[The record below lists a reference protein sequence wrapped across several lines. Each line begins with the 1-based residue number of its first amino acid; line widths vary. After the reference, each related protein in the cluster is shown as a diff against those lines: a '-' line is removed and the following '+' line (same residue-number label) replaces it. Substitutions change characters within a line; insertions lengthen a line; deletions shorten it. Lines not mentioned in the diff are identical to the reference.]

1 MDGRVLEEALTDN
14 FIRDREVLIEA
25 VKHSKRPPETNQQ
38 SEAEQKEI
46 EQQLRDWGYL

>member
-1 MDGRVLEEALTDN
+1 MLEEALTER
-14 FIRDREVLIEA
+14 FIRNHEVVIEA